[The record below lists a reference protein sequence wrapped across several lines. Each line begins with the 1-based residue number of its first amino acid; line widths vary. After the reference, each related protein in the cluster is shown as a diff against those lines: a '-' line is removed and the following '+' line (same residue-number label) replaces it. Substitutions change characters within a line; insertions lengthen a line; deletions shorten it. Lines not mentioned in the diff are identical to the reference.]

1 MGITIWIDGDACPNM
16 IKEIVFKAALRVKAK
31 VRLVA
36 NSYHKI
42 PANQLFTLD
51 VVDRSFDA
59 ADHFILG
66 EMQSGDLV
74 ITADIPFADEL
85 IKQKGF
91 VVTPKGEE
99 LNARNI
105 GDKLATRNLLSEL
118 RGGLLIQG
126 GAPPPGDKEKRAFA
140 DAFDR
145 VLTRAIRAASV

>member
-42 PANQLFTLD
+42 PANQLFSLD

-66 EMQSGDLV
+66 EMQPGDLV

-85 IKQKGF
+85 IKATPADDEAKQIEFAF
-91 VVTPKGEE
+91 VSAVG
-99 LNARNI
+99 
-105 GDKLATRNLLSEL
+105 LS
-118 RGGLLIQG
+118 
-126 GAPPPGDKEKRAFA
+126 
-140 DAFDR
+140 R
-145 VLTRAIRAASV
+145 VN